1 VDQPPRTPLETDLVR
16 LYRRTT
22 GTAEVGIDND
32 FFAVG
37 GSSVTAI
44 DVVTEIH
51 ERFGVEMSLDTFFE
65 LATVAKVA
73 AYVARAAH

>member
-1 VDQPPRTPLETDLVR
+1 MDQPRTPLEIDLVR

-22 GTAEVGIDND
+22 GAAEVGVDDD

-51 ERFGVEMSLDTFFE
+51 EQFGVELSLDTFFE

-73 AYVARAAH
+73 AFLVGAGH